1 MRKSRKKMIA
11 SSAIAAVLAI
21 GTCLSASAVD
31 SDWTSTGKIDGYS
44 YEYYASLTTTSTSA
58 TAKTTIKTT
67 NNVAVPGG
75 YMGSQARLYNSSDRT
90 LAKCSDMYYPN
101 ASTYQYTSKCTLE
114 SKGTYYSQGLVGI
127 YDDGYYHIWA
137 TEPTTYGSV
146 SYSSRSLDNISDKY
160 SVNSAGETYGTGLA
174 YSKYNEFPDLISAE
188 GVNGVVGYVRND
200 DLIKTPNDPE
210 YSQTGE
216 GRYVPVYDLNG
227 NQVDLFYVS
236 PSNSNTDISENLL
249 ND

>member
-11 SSAIAAVLAI
+11 SSVIAAVLAI

-31 SDWTSTGKIDGYS
+31 SDWTTTGKINGYS

-58 TAKTTIKTT
+58 TAKTTIKTR
-67 NNVAVPGG
+67 NNAAVPGG
-75 YMGSQARLYNSSDRT
+75 YMGAQARLYDATNGA
-90 LAKCSDMYYPN
+90 LAKCNDMYFPN
-101 ASTYQYTSKCTLE
+101 SSTYQLTDRCTLE

-127 YDDGYYHIWA
+127 YDDGDYHIWA

-146 SYSSRSLDNISDKY
+146 RYSANSLDNISDKY
-160 SVNSAGETYGTGLA
+160 SVNNEGETYGTGLA
-174 YSKYNEFPDLISAE
+174 YNEYNEFPDLISAE
-188 GVNGVVGYVRND
+188 GVNGVVGYVRNE
-200 DLIKTPNDPE
+200 DLVKTPNNTE

-236 PSNSNTDISENLL
+236 PSNFDTAVSGNLL